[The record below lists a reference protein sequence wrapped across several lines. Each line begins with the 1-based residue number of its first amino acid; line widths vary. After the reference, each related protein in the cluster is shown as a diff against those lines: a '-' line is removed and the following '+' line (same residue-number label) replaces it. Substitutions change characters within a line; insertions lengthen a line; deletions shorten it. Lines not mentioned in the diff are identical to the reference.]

1 MPKNSPKCFG
11 VAKSSDESGQ
21 NICRVE
27 NDFDAHRAPLQED
40 QSAVAAVYDCR
51 IDFFNY
57 WQNHGQQNHEVKNIN
72 QMAW

>member
-40 QSAVAAVYDCR
+40 QSAVAAVYDRR
-51 IDFFNY
+51 IENETDA
-57 WQNHGQQNHEVKNIN
+57 HR
-72 QMAW
+72 A